1 MSLLWV
7 ALVGYGILMFL
18 VSPRAVD
25 SKGFYWGHDAQG
37 RETGFWL
44 LTCSTFITWIF
55 AKSVTNAAN
64 LGATYGIVGGLAY
77 ATYYLSIPV
86 AGIVIVSIRKR
97 LGARS
102 LSEFLVSRYGRTA
115 AAAFLL
121 VVTIRLYNEVWS
133 NTAVVGS
140 YFGQKGSFPYYAAA
154 FVFTALTLVY
164 SLKGGLRSSIVT
176 DTLQLVLAGFF
187 LFLLLFHLF
196 PRVGPGELLQA
207 GEFSF
212 RGGLDILLV
221 AFLQIWSYPFH
232 DPVLTDRAF
241 IADRQATVPAFWAAG
256 IGGILFIIL
265 SSLIGI
271 YAFKQGLAFTDDAP
285 RVVAASFGLGIL
297 FAMNVIMLCSAGS
310 TLDSTLSSISKEA
323 GVDLAAIG
331 FERWRDRVGIGKLAM
346 VVIALLGNLPLF
358 AGASILQATTISGTM
373 VMGLAPIF
381 ILHFLPSVPRV
392 SFHFAFWPGLG
403 LGILYTLGWV
413 PSALAIGNGRYA
425 MLLGV
430 NLYGL
435 LLCTSLFL
443 VPWAYE
449 RVAHAKF
456 ARRLAAVRETRR

>member
-1 MSLLWV
+1 MPLLWV
-7 ALVGYGILMFL
+7 ALVGYGTLMFL
-18 VSPRAVD
+18 VSPRAAD
-25 SKGFYWGHDAQG
+25 ARGFYWGYDARG
-37 RETGFWL
+37 RQTGFWL

-97 LGARS
+97 LGAQS

-115 AAAFLL
+115 ATAFLL
-121 VVTIRLYNEVWS
+121 VVTIRLFNEVWS

-140 YFGQKGSFPYYAAA
+140 YFGEKGSPPYYGAA
-154 FVFTALTLVY
+154 FLFTGLTLLY
-164 SLKGGLRSSIVT
+164 SLKGGLRSSIIT
-176 DTLQLVLAGFF
+176 DMLQLVLAGFL

-241 IADRQATVPAFWAAG
+241 ISDRRVTVPAFWAAG
-256 IGGILFIIL
+256 IGGILFILL
-265 SSLIGI
+265 SSFIGI
-271 YAFKQGLAFTDDAP
+271 YAFKQGLPFTDDAP
-285 RVVAASFGLGIL
+285 RVVASSFGLGIL

-323 GVDLAAIG
+323 GVDLATIG
-331 FERWRDRVGIGKLAM
+331 FQRWKGRVTIGKVAM
-346 VVIALLGNLPLF
+346 VAIAVLGNLPLF

-381 ILHFLPSVPRV
+381 ILHFLPSVPRA
-392 SFHFAFWPGLG
+392 SFHLAFWTGLG
-403 LGILYTLGWV
+403 LGVLYTLGWI
-413 PSALAIGNGRYA
+413 PHALAIGNGRYA

-435 LLCTSLFL
+435 LLCTGLYLF
-443 VPWAYE
+443 PWAFQ
-449 RVAHAKF
+449 HA
-456 ARRLAAVRETRR
+456 AQVRYAGLSALQEPEP

>member
-1 MSLLWV
+1 MTLLWV

-18 VSPRAVD
+18 ISPRAVD
-25 SKGFYWGHDAQG
+25 AKGFYWGYDTQG

-44 LTCSTFITWIF
+44 LTSSTLITWIF

-64 LGATYGIVGGLAY
+64 LGATFGIVGGLAY

-86 AGIVIVSIRKR
+86 AGIVIVSIRRR
-97 LGARS
+97 LGSRS

-115 AAAFLL
+115 ATAFLL
-121 VVTIRLYNEVWS
+121 VITIRLFNEIWS

-140 YFGQKGSFPYYAAA
+140 YFGEKGSPPYYSAA
-154 FVFTALTLVY
+154 FLFTGLTLVY
-164 SLKGGLRSSIVT
+164 SLKGGLRSSIIT
-176 DTLQLVLAGFF
+176 DSLQLVLAGFL
-187 LFLLLFHLF
+187 LFLLLFQLF
-196 PRVGPGELLQA
+196 PRVGPAELLRA

-221 AFLQIWSYPFH
+221 ACLQIWSYPFH

-241 IADRQATVPAFWAAG
+241 IAHRHATVPAFWAAG
-256 IGGILFIIL
+256 MGGTLFILL

-271 YAFKQGLAFTDDAP
+271 YAYTQGLPLTDDAP

-310 TLDSTLSSISKEA
+310 TLDSTLSSVSKEA
-323 GVDLAAIG
+323 GVDLATLG
-331 FERWRDRVGIGKLAM
+331 FGRWRGRIGAGKIAM
-346 VVIALLGNLPLF
+346 VAIAILGNLPLF

-381 ILHFLPSVPRV
+381 ILHFLPSVPRA
-392 SFHFAFWPGLG
+392 SFHLPFWTGLG
-403 LGILYTLGWV
+403 LGILYTLGWI
-413 PSALAIGNGRYA
+413 PPPLAIGDGRYA
-425 MLLGV
+425 LLLGV

-435 LLCTSLFL
+435 LLCTGLFL
-443 VPWAYE
+443 LPWALV
-449 RVAHAKF
+449 RVVQVRQIH
-456 ARRLAAVRETRR
+456 LATLKEIRE

>member
-1 MSLLWV
+1 MPLLWV
-7 ALVGYGILMFL
+7 ALVGYGTLMFL

-25 SKGFYWGHDAQG
+25 ARGFYWGYDSQG
-37 RETGFWL
+37 RQTGFWL

-86 AGIVIVSIRKR
+86 AGIVIASIRKR
-97 LGARS
+97 LGAQS

-115 AAAFLL
+115 ATAFLL
-121 VVTIRLYNEVWS
+121 VVTIRLFNEVWS

-140 YFGQKGSFPYYAAA
+140 YFGNKGSPPYYAAA
-154 FVFTALTLVY
+154 FLFTGLTLLY
-164 SLKGGLRSSIVT
+164 SLKGGLRSSIIT
-176 DTLQLVLAGFF
+176 DALQLVLAGFL
-187 LFLLLFHLF
+187 LFFLLFHLF
-196 PRVGPGELLQA
+196 PRVDPGELFQA

-212 RGGLDILLV
+212 RGGVDILLV

-241 IADRQATVPAFWAAG
+241 ISDRRVTVPAFWAAG
-256 IGGILFIIL
+256 AGGILFIL
-265 SSLIGI
+265 FSSFIGI
-271 YAFKQGLAFTDDAP
+271 YAFQQGLAFTDDAP
-285 RVVAASFGLGIL
+285 RVVASSFGLGIL

-310 TLDSTLSSISKEA
+310 TLDSTLSSLSKGA
-323 GVDLAAIG
+323 GVDLAALG
-331 FERWRDRVGIGKLAM
+331 FQRWKGRVSIGKVAM
-346 VVIALLGNLPLF
+346 VAIALLGNLPLF

-381 ILHFLPSVPRV
+381 ILHFLPSVPRA
-392 SFHFAFWPGLG
+392 SFHLAFWTGLG
-403 LGILYTLGWV
+403 LGVLYTLGWI
-413 PSALAIGNGRYA
+413 PHALEIGNGRYA

-435 LLCTSLFL
+435 LLCTGLYL
-443 VPWAYE
+443 LPWALE
-449 RVAHAKF
+449 RVAEVRY
-456 ARRLAAVRETRR
+456 ARLSALRDIKR

>member
-1 MSLLWV
+1 MPLLWI
-7 ALVGYGILMFL
+7 ALIGYGVLMFL
-18 VSPRAVD
+18 VSPRAVT
-25 SKGFYWGHDAQG
+25 SKGFYWGYDARG

-44 LTCSTFITWIF
+44 LTCSTLITWIF

-115 AAAFLL
+115 AAAFLI

-133 NTAVVGS
+133 NTAVVAS
-140 YFGQKGSFPYYAAA
+140 YFGEKSSSPYYAAA
-154 FVFTALTLVY
+154 FVFTALTLIY

-176 DTLQLVLAGFF
+176 DMLQLVLAGFL
-187 LFLLLFHLF
+187 LFLLLFQLF
-196 PRVGPGELLQA
+196 PRVGPGELLRA

-241 IADRQATVPAFWAAG
+241 IADRKATVPAFWAAG
-256 IGGILFIIL
+256 IGGILFILL
-265 SSLIGI
+265 SSFIGI
-271 YAFKQGLAFTDDAP
+271 YAFQQGLAFTDDAP

-310 TLDSTLSSISKEA
+310 TLDSALSSISKGA
-323 GVDLAAIG
+323 GVDLAALG
-331 FERWRDRVGIGKLAM
+331 FERWRGRIGVGKAAM
-346 VVIALLGNLPLF
+346 VAIAILGNLPLF

-381 ILHFLPSVPRV
+381 IFHFLPSVPRA
-392 SFHFAFWPGLG
+392 SFHLAFWTGLG
-403 LGILYTLGWV
+403 LGILYTLGWI
-413 PSALAIGNGRYA
+413 PTACAIGDGKYA
-425 MLLGV
+425 TLLGV
-430 NLYGL
+430 NFYGL
-435 LLCTSLFL
+435 LLCTGLFL
-443 VPWAYE
+443 VPWAFG
-449 RVAHAKF
+449 RVAQVKYAG
-456 ARRLAAVRETRR
+456 LAAARGTER

>member
-1 MSLLWV
+1 MPLLWM
-7 ALVGYGILMFL
+7 ALLGYGVLMFF
-18 VSPRAVD
+18 VSPRAAD
-25 SKGFYWGHDAQG
+25 AKGFYWGHDTRG

-86 AGIVIVSIRKR
+86 AGIVIASIRR
-97 LGARS
+97 REGART
-102 LSEFLVSRYGRTA
+102 LSEFLVNKYGRTA

-121 VVTIRLYNEVWS
+121 VVTIRLFNEVWS

-140 YFGQKGSFPYYAAA
+140 YFGEKGSPPYYAAA
-154 FVFTALTLVY
+154 FIFTALTLLY
-164 SLKGGLRSSIVT
+164 SLKGGLRSSIIT
-176 DTLQLVLAGFF
+176 DTLQLILAGFL

-196 PRVGPGELLQA
+196 PRVAPGELVRA
-207 GEFSF
+207 GEFSL
-212 RGGLDILLV
+212 RGGLDILFV

-241 IADRQATVPAFWAAG
+241 ISDRRVTVPAFWTAG
-256 IGGILFIIL
+256 VGGILFILL
-265 SSLIGI
+265 SSFVGI
-271 YAFKQGLAFTDDAP
+271 YAYKQGLPFTDDAP

-323 GVDLAAIG
+323 GIDLASIG
-331 FERWRDRVGIGKLAM
+331 FDRWRGRVGAGKTAM
-346 VVIALLGNLPLF
+346 VGIALLGNLPLF

-381 ILHFLPSVPRV
+381 ILHFLRSVPRA
-392 SFHFAFWPGLG
+392 SFHLAFWTGLG
-403 LGILYTLGWV
+403 LGILYTLGWI
-413 PSALAIGNGRYA
+413 PPALAIGDGRYA
-425 MLLGV
+425 LLLGV

-435 LLCTSLFL
+435 VLCTGLFL
-443 VPWAYE
+443 LPWAFE
-449 RVAHAKF
+449 RGAQ
-456 ARRLAAVRETRR
+456 ARDADLSILKGMRR

>member
-1 MSLLWV
+1 MTLLWV
-7 ALVGYGILMFL
+7 ALVGYGVLMFF

-25 SKGFYWGHDAQG
+25 AKGFYWAHDTRG

-86 AGIVIVSIRKR
+86 AGIVIASIRR
-97 LGARS
+97 RHGAQS
-102 LSEFLVSRYGRTA
+102 LSEFLVNKYGRTA

-121 VVTIRLYNEVWS
+121 VVTIRLFNEVWS
-133 NTAVVGS
+133 NTAVVGT
-140 YFGQKGSFPYYAAA
+140 YFGEKGSSPYYAAA
-154 FVFTALTLVY
+154 FIFTALTLLY
-164 SLKGGLRSSIVT
+164 SLKGGLRSSIIT
-176 DTLQLVLAGFF
+176 DTLQLTLAGFLLF
-187 LFLLLFHLF
+187 FLLFQLF
-196 PRVGPGELLQA
+196 PRVPPGELIRT

-212 RGGLDILLV
+212 RGGVDILLV

-241 IADRQATVPAFWAAG
+241 ISDRRVTVPAFWTAG
-256 IGGILFIIL
+256 VGGILFILL

-271 YAFKQGLAFTDDAP
+271 YAYKEGLPFTDDAP

-297 FAMNVIMLCSAGS
+297 FAMNIIMLCSAGS

-323 GVDLAAIG
+323 GVDLASIG
-331 FERWRDRVGIGKLAM
+331 FERWRGRVGAGKLAM
-346 VVIALLGNLPLF
+346 IVIALLGNLPLF

-381 ILHFLPSVPRV
+381 MLHFLSSVPRA
-392 SFHFAFWPGLG
+392 SFHLAFWTGLG
-403 LGILYTLGWV
+403 LGILYTIGWT
-413 PSALAIGNGRYA
+413 PPALAIGDGRYA

-435 LLCTSLFL
+435 LLCTGLFL
-443 VPWAYE
+443 LPWAFE
-449 RVAHAKF
+449 RMAEVRY
-456 ARRLAAVRETRR
+456 ARLSAPKEIQR

>member
-1 MSLLWV
+1 MALLWM
-7 ALVGYGILMFL
+7 ALIGYGALMFV

-25 SKGFYWGHDAQG
+25 AKGFYWGYDARG

-44 LTCSTFITWIF
+44 LTSSTFITWIF

-64 LGATYGIVGGLAY
+64 LGAAYGIVGGLAY

-86 AGIVIVSIRKR
+86 AGVVITSIRKR

-102 LSEFLVSRYGRTA
+102 LSEFLVGRYGRSA
-115 AAAFLL
+115 ATAFLL
-121 VVTIRLYNEVWS
+121 VVTIRLFNEVWS

-140 YFGQKGSFPYYAAA
+140 YFGEKGSPAFYAAA
-154 FVFTALTLVY
+154 FLFTGLTLLY
-164 SLKGGLRSSIVT
+164 SLKGGLRSSIIT
-176 DTLQLVLAGFF
+176 DSLQLVLAGFL
-187 LFLLLFHLF
+187 LFLLLFQLF
-196 PRVGPGELLQA
+196 PRVGPSELLRA

-212 RGGLDILLV
+212 SGGVDILLV

-241 IADRQATVPAFWAAG
+241 ISDRRVTVPAFWAAG
-256 IGGILFIIL
+256 MGGILFILL

-271 YAFKQGLAFTDDAP
+271 YAYKEGLSFADDAP
-285 RVVAASFGLGIL
+285 RVVGASFGLGIL

-310 TLDSTLSSISKEA
+310 TLDSTLSSISKGA
-323 GVDLAAIG
+323 GVDLPTVG
-331 FERWRDRVGIGKLAM
+331 FERWRGRVGAGKVAM
-346 VVIALLGNLPLF
+346 IAIALLGNLPLF

-381 ILHFLPSVPRV
+381 LLHFLASVPRA
-392 SFHFAFWPGLG
+392 SFHLAFWSGLG
-403 LGILYTLGWV
+403 LGILYTLGWL
-413 PSALAIGNGRYA
+413 PSALAIGDGRYA

-435 LLCTSLFL
+435 LLCTGLFL
-443 VPWAYE
+443 LPWIFG
-449 RVAHAKF
+449 RVTQ
-456 ARRLAAVRETRR
+456 ARRARGNAVKEIHQ

>member
-1 MSLLWV
+1 MTLLWV
-7 ALVGYGILMFL
+7 ALVGYGVLMFA
-18 VSPRAVD
+18 VSPRTVD
-25 SKGFYWGHDAQG
+25 AKGFYWGFDARG

-102 LSEFLVSRYGRTA
+102 LSEFLVGRYGRTA
-115 AAAFLL
+115 ATAFLL

-140 YFGQKGSFPYYAAA
+140 YFGGKGSPPYYAAA
-154 FVFTALTLVY
+154 FLFTGLTLLY
-164 SLKGGLRSSIVT
+164 SLKGGLRSSIIT
-176 DTLQLVLAGFF
+176 DALQLVLAGFL
-187 LFLLLFHLF
+187 LFLLLFQLF
-196 PRVGPGELLQA
+196 PRVAPGELLQA

-241 IADRQATVPAFWAAG
+241 ISDRHATVPAFWAAG
-256 IGGILFIIL
+256 MGGIIFILL

-271 YAFKQGLAFTDDAP
+271 YAYKEGLAFSDDAP
-285 RVVAASFGLGIL
+285 RIVAASFGLSVL

-331 FERWRDRVGIGKLAM
+331 FEQWRGRLGVGKAAM
-346 VVIALLGNLPLF
+346 VAIALLGNLPLF

-381 ILHFLPSVPRV
+381 LLHFLPSVPRS
-392 SFHFAFWPGLG
+392 SFHLAFWPGLG
-403 LGILYTLGWV
+403 LGILYTLGWIPRV
-413 PSALAIGNGRYA
+413 MAIGDGKYA
-425 MLLGV
+425 TLLGV
-430 NLYGL
+430 NFYGL
-435 LLCTSLFL
+435 LLCTALFL
-443 VPWAYE
+443 LPCA
-449 RVAHAKF
+449 VAHLVQ
-456 ARRLAAVRETRR
+456 ARHVRLTTLKEIRE

>member
-1 MSLLWV
+1 MTLLWV

-18 VSPRAVD
+18 VSPRAAD
-25 SKGFYWGHDAQG
+25 AKGFFFGYDAQG
-37 RETGFWL
+37 RQTGFWL
-44 LTCSTFITWIF
+44 LTGSTFITWIF

-102 LSEFLVSRYGRTA
+102 LSEFLVGRYGRTA
-115 AAAFLL
+115 ATAFLL
-121 VVTIRLYNEVWS
+121 VVTIRLFNEVWS

-140 YFGQKGSFPYYAAA
+140 YFGAKNSTPYYAAA
-154 FVFTALTLVY
+154 FLFTALTLLY
-164 SLKGGLRSSIVT
+164 SLKGGLRSSIMT
-176 DTLQLVLAGFF
+176 DTLQLVLAGFLLF
-187 LFLLLFHLF
+187 FLLFQLF
-196 PRVGPGELLQA
+196 PRVGPRELLQA

-241 IADRQATVPAFWAAG
+241 ISDHRVTVPAFWAAG
-256 IGGILFIIL
+256 IGGVLFILL

-271 YAFKQGLAFTDDAP
+271 YAFREGLAFTDDAP
-285 RVVAASFGLGIL
+285 RVVAASFGLGTL

-323 GVDLAAIG
+323 GIDLAAIG
-331 FERWRDRVGIGKLAM
+331 FERWQGRVGVGKAAM
-346 VVIALLGNLPLF
+346 VAIALLGNVPLF

-381 ILHFLPSVPRV
+381 LLHFLPSVPRA
-392 SFHFAFWPGLG
+392 SFHLPFWTGLG
-403 LGILYTLGWV
+403 LGILYTLGWI
-413 PSALAIGNGRYA
+413 PPALAIGDGRYA

-435 LLCTSLFL
+435 LLCTGLFL
-443 VPWAYE
+443 IPWVLCAPQ
-449 RVAHAKF
+449 RHGTQP
-456 ARRLAAVRETRR
+456 LPP